1 MENPNE
7 HPTQAAINELTLA
20 LLYLTRFGNP
30 KDRVLRTSW
39 LEYDRQ
45 ATHQLTNEGLL
56 THRSRYHGF
65 YKEKWHAFRPKLNAS
80 LQTLHTI
87 ESLKDE
93 RTSFKLDGFS
103 FSCEQ

>member
-1 MENPNE
+1 MIHTPRA
-7 HPTQAAINELTLA
+7 PA
-20 LLYLTRFGNP
+20 LNSR
-30 KDRVLRTSW
+30 
-39 LEYDRQ
+39 
-45 ATHQLTNEGLL
+45 
-56 THRSRYHGF
+56 RSLIMPRIHTDNIRLVFFEIPFGF

>member
-1 MENPNE
+1 MIVVDRGYYSQESLIKLGN
-7 HPTQAAINELTLA
+7 QGYRFLA
-20 LLYLTRFGNP
+20 GAKTGYKLV
-30 KDRVLRTSW
+30 KSII
-39 LEYDRQ
+39 E
-45 ATHQLTNEGLL
+45 E
-56 THRSRYHGF
+56 SGF

-103 FSCEQ
+103 FSREQ